1 MTEKT
6 KSKRK
11 LPRWL
16 LGIGLVF
23 AMLVGACGIY
33 LGDYYPADGDAV
45 EAFASAQ
52 NVPQITKEDGTIVF
66 VPQAAERSA
75 D

>member
-45 EAFASAQ
+45 EAFAAAQ
-52 NVPQITKEDGTIVF
+52 EVPQITKEDGTIVF